1 MEPSTCSICLDTIDT
16 SLSFTLKC
24 NHTFHLTCIEE
35 WKKVANTC
43 PFCRDRDGSTNTT
56 VNGYNIRPD

>member
-43 PFCRDRDGSTNTT
+43 PFL
-56 VNGYNIRPD
+56 